1 MHERIDEIDLKI
13 LELLQNNSRI
23 KRNEIAE
30 VVGLSVP
37 SITDRLHKLEKNGT
51 IESYQTKLNHKK
63 LGKDITA
70 FIFVSS
76 DSSSHYKDFINHTME
91 TPEIIECHSIT
102 GDGSHI
108 IKIRTQN
115 TSSLEKL
122 LSKIQSWKGV
132 MSTRTSIVLSS
143 HKESFNTDL
152 KNVQINK

>member
-1 MHERIDEIDLKI
+1 MHGHIDDIDVKI

-30 VVGLSVP
+30 EVGLSVP
-37 SITDRLHKLEKNGT
+37 SITDRLHKLENNGI

-76 DSSSHYKDFINHTME
+76 DSSSHYKDFINHTMD

-102 GDGSHI
+102 GDGSHVL
-108 IKIRTQN
+108 KIRTHN

-132 MSTRTSIVLSS
+132 RSTRTSIVLSS
-143 HKESFNTDL
+143 HKESFNIDL
-152 KNVQINK
+152 KNFLINK